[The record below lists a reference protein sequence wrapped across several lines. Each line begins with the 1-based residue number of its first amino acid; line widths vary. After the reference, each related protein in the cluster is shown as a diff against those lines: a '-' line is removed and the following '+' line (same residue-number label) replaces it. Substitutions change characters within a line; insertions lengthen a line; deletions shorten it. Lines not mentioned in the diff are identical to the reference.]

1 MKKQKKNLAYYFLQQ
16 RNTHKQPKT
25 YLSALTFAIP
35 STNGI
40 FFHNLKTYNK
50 KYSPK
55 LWSAVMRTI
64 EKVQYKP
71 MKATYSQ
78 FAFTCSKPA
87 IETPEQYMKY
97 VICSKLTTK
106 M

>member
-1 MKKQKKNLAYYFLQQ
+1 
-16 RNTHKQPKT
+16 
-25 YLSALTFAIP
+25 
-35 STNGI
+35 
-40 FFHNLKTYNK
+40 
-50 KYSPK
+50 
-55 LWSAVMRTI
+55 MRTI

-71 MKATYSQ
+71 MKAIYSQ